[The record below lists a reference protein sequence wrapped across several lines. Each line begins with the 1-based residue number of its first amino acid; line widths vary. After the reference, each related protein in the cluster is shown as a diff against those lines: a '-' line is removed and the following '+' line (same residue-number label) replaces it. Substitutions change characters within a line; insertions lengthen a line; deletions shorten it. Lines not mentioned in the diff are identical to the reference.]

1 MGMEEPRAHPKHVAT
16 VKKLIELRS
25 LRGTNIRLALDVI
38 EFLQLEDGRLDV
50 IFLTLH
56 CEEIPSRV
64 HERDCMKEVYLLLEK
79 NEYEYTEVMENLY
92 EKELAINAHTK
103 MLEVIK
109 KDMAKG
115 FGVIADML
123 KNMQTSNVNTDPSEA
138 LTADI
143 ISGSTYTS
151 IGSVPE
157 LVQST
162 ALSGSTVQLPF
173 LPPTAMEQLS
183 QSLTQG
189 ALETVSPTAA
199 ALETAAAVDTAAAVE
214 AAAAVENPTA
224 STVEVVAMVTS
235 DAAPTQLLTHSENDF
250 NNVSILEEGEL
261 DGL

>member
-1 MGMEEPRAHPKHVAT
+1 MAAAVDINSLPQGVNILKSANDDKTFVINEVLNSYQRKMRVLGIGPVKNLSHHIFKPEQLNEARGILQKLWVWRNQEPIPKHVAT
-16 VKKLIELRS
+16 VKKLIEPRS

-123 KNMQTSNVNTDPSEA
+123 KKCKHLM
-138 LTADI
+138 
-143 ISGSTYTS
+143 
-151 IGSVPE
+151 
-157 LVQST
+157 
-162 ALSGSTVQLPF
+162 
-173 LPPTAMEQLS
+173 
-183 QSLTQG
+183 
-189 ALETVSPTAA
+189 
-199 ALETAAAVDTAAAVE
+199 
-214 AAAAVENPTA
+214 
-224 STVEVVAMVTS
+224 
-235 DAAPTQLLTHSENDF
+235 
-250 NNVSILEEGEL
+250 
-261 DGL
+261 